1 MTFNTKPKRC
11 AVKTCKA
18 PFTPYKSFI
27 RWCSPDCGTILAL
40 EMKAKKDRQEARKQA
55 KARLEA
61 NREHKA
67 KLEQSRKLVWYEKR
81 CEAAVNRYCRLRDL
95 ALGFGCI
102 SCDKPNTWHGQWHA
116 SHFKSVGAN
125 SFLRYNIWNI
135 NLGCVQCNKWRSG
148 NIGEYTKRLPAKIG
162 TDRFEYL
169 ETAPRER
176 RFTREYLERLTKIAN
191 RRVKRYEPR

>member
-1 MTFNTKPKRC
+1 MPKC
-11 AVKTCKA
+11 AICRNHYKKLNMKHKLCGEVTCGIQWA
-18 PFTPYKSFI
+18 EQE
-27 RWCSPDCGTILAL
+27 R
-40 EMKAKKDRQEARKQA
+40 EKKERKE
-55 KARLEA
+55 ARLEA
-61 NREHKA
+61 RRAAEERKIHKA
-67 KLEQSRKLVWYEKR
+67 KVEKLKPLSWFEKK

-102 SCDKPNTWHGQWHA
+102 SCDKPNSWNGQWHA

-125 SFLRYNIWNI
+125 SFLRYNVWNI
-135 NLGCVQCNKWRSG
+135 NLGCSQCNKWLSG

-162 TDRFEYL
+162 QERFEYL

-191 RRVKRYEPR
+191 RRAKRYEPR